1 MIDFSCPRC
10 GAGPYHAEES
20 HLGKKIR
27 CTRSG
32 CEETITIGW
41 QDGRY
46 TTTGQQIKPKN
57 QGQSKG
63 VSIGGIRNSRL
74 VFVGPK
80 WSRGAVFASMALL
93 LAGILFAWY
102 YFAAPGNNPKSV
114 LDMPTRQVSQPLTEG
129 QVDASNQEKS
139 LTTGYLR
146 NESIAPQN
154 TKPLPRRKVNAR
166 TPNVQEIPLPAN
178 SLPTGTRLI
187 ADQATSGSGELES
200 INGTQFDACVIVLNN
215 ETMKRV
221 RKVYV
226 KSQDSF
232 MMGKLNPGN
241 YKVIFATC
249 IDWDNQGERFN
260 RESSY
265 FEFGKVLYFRED
277 GNSYEKHTITL
288 NPVSDGNVRARK
300 ISEAEFH
307 ALAGKVNP

>member
-57 QGQSKG
+57 QGESKG

-74 VFVGPK
+74 VFVGPEVES
-80 WSRGAVFASMALL
+80 WRGLCQYGVVTCRDFVRMVLL
-93 LAGILFAWY
+93 CRTGEQSEI
-102 YFAAPGNNPKSV
+102 GR
-114 LDMPTRQVSQPLTEG
+114 DMPTRQVSQPLTEG

-166 TPNVQEIPLPAN
+166 APNVQEIPLPAN

-241 YKVIFATC
+241 IK
-249 IDWDNQGERFN
+249 
-260 RESSY
+260 
-265 FEFGKVLYFRED
+265 LY
-277 GNSYEKHTITL
+277 L
-288 NPVSDGNVRARK
+288 Q
-300 ISEAEFH
+300 H
-307 ALAGKVNP
+307 A